1 MPDQDN
7 EKLQVLKTQLP
18 VQPADKAS
26 WSVYVDESYWG
37 PDFHHNHMVTS
48 FYAIDDTKKKAL
60 NQKYTERIIS
70 RNPDIEI
77 KSSRVSDC
85 LNTEAIKASKGF
97 KAIYGF
103 CESNH
108 ETIANDK
115 SVHDALALALAL
127 AYLIETYLF
136 PIEHILLELKD
147 RVALPKLQVKI
158 YIDNRTELDPSSNFS
173 LMAPYFLTY
182 LKNKYSD
189 KNLQIELSWRTLDSA
204 HSIGIQVADM
214 LCGAYRKQKTYE
226 LTEPDVKMLPITY
239 FKQVCPNDYH
249 YDQKLIAIYGLL
261 AIYTR
266 AKIAI
271 KGSELSTIATHLPEI
286 LDDFKGYIKFMQ
298 RQTTE
303 LQDQLL
309 QQLKANYEQLFS
321 HLENIGHPDRL
332 SNLNVVLCDL
342 GRYRILSVNLNINE
356 AKAAIADLNSVWFT
370 LPKYKEYVKKAKA

>member
-1 MPDQDN
+1 MQDQDN

-37 PDFHHNHMVTS
+37 LDFNNHMVTS
-48 FYAIDDTKKKAL
+48 FYAIDDKKKKAL
-60 NQKYTERIIS
+60 YQKYTEQIIS

-77 KSSRVSDC
+77 KSSLVSDW

-108 ETIANDK
+108 ATIANA
-115 SVHDALALALAL
+115 SAVHDALAL

-136 PIEHILLELKD
+136 PIEHILLDLKE
-147 RVALPKLQVKI
+147 RVVLPKLQVKI
-158 YIDNRTELDPSSNFS
+158 YIDQRTALAPSSDFAI
-173 LMAPYFLTY
+173 MAPYFLAY
-182 LKNKYSD
+182 LENKYSD
-189 KNLQIELSWRTLDSA
+189 KNLQIELSWRMLDSA
-204 HSIGIQVADM
+204 HSIGIQIADM
-214 LCGAYRKQKTYE
+214 LCGAYRKQKTYS

-239 FKQVCPNDYH
+239 FKQVCPNNYH
-249 YDQKLIAIYGLL
+249 YDHELMAIYGML
-261 AIYTR
+261 AIYNQ

-271 KGSELSTIATHLPEI
+271 KGTNLSAIAKHLPEI

-298 RQTTE
+298 QQTKE
-303 LQDQLL
+303 LQNQLL
-309 QQLKANYEQLFS
+309 KQLKANYEQLFS
-321 HLENIGHPDRL
+321 HLENIGHPDSL
-332 SNLNVVLCDL
+332 SNLSTVLNDL
-342 GRYRILSVNLNINE
+342 GRYRNLSINLTANAE
-356 AKAAIADLNSVWFT
+356 KAAIADLNSVWAT

>member
-1 MPDQDN
+1 MQDPDKK
-7 EKLQVLKTQLP
+7 KLQVLKTQLP
-18 VQPADKAS
+18 LPPVDKAC

-37 PDFHHNHMVTS
+37 PDFNNRMVTS
-48 FYAIDDTKKKAL
+48 FYAIDDKKKKAL
-60 NQKYTERIIS
+60 HQKYTERIIS

-77 KSSRVSDC
+77 KSSRVSDW

-108 ETIANDK
+108 ETIANDS
-115 SVHDALALALAL
+115 SVPDALAL

-158 YIDNRTELDPSSNFS
+158 YIDQRPKIEPSSDFL

-182 LKNKYSD
+182 LENKYSD
-189 KNLQIELSWRTLDSA
+189 KNLQIELSLRTLESA
-204 HSIGIQVADM
+204 HSIGIQIADM
-214 LCGAYRKQKTYE
+214 LCGAYRKQKTYD
-226 LTEPDVKMLPITY
+226 LTEPDVKMMPITY
-239 FKQVCPNDYH
+239 FKHVCPNDYH
-249 YDQKLIAIYGLL
+249 YDQKLMAIYGML
-261 AIYTR
+261 AIYNQ

-286 LDDFKGYIKFMQ
+286 LNDFRGYIKFMQ
-298 RQTTE
+298 QQTKE

-309 QQLKANYEQLFS
+309 KQLKANYEQLFS

-332 SNLNVVLCDL
+332 SDLNIVLGDL
-342 GRYRILSVNLNINE
+342 GRYRSLSINFTANAE
-356 AKAAIADLNSVWFT
+356 KAAIADLNSVWMT
-370 LPKYKEYVKKAKA
+370 LPRYKEYVKKAKA